1 MDNARLERVLMRLA
15 RRYAPPLVT
24 PGWEAPGDYP
34 GRLSDLATALAGYDL
49 FVTTCQPPAGADAAA
64 IVTPWVE
71 TYVRLYDVLARAVF
85 PSFRQVDAYYGDY
98 EEPPIIVIKGE
109 ATPVIMMLAGFIA
122 PYIAARQATR
132 SVTDFE
138 LVGLME
144 LILDELEAGDLP
156 REALRQVRDEAAQ
169 QVRQLLSSPVQQLRM
184 TAPKPALARSF
195 DIADTGE
202 IAIAPPVQPAPASI
216 PEIPAV
222 GAPAT
227 PPPPDRLPELDSLGA
242 PATVPEESRPF
253 GASIPIFFESK
264 PRGRRP
270 PPVPDLPDDLKPP
283 GSS

>member
-15 RRYAPPLVT
+15 RRYAQPLVT

-34 GRLSDLATALAGYDL
+34 GRLPDLATALAGYDL
-49 FVTTCQPPAGADAAA
+49 FVTACTPPTGTDTSAA
-64 IVTPWVE
+64 VTPWVE
-71 TYVRLYDVLARAVF
+71 SYVRLYDVLTRAVF
-85 PSFRQVDAYYGDY
+85 PSYRQIDAYYGDY
-98 EEPPIIVIKGE
+98 EEPPIVVIKGE

-122 PYIAARQATR
+122 PYIAARQGLA

-144 LILDELEAGDLP
+144 LVLDELEAGDLP
-156 REALRQVRDEAAQ
+156 REALRQLRDEAAQ
-169 QVRQLLSSPVQQLRM
+169 QVRQLLNSPVRQLRL

-202 IAIAPPVQPAPASI
+202 IAAAPPLQPAPTSA
-216 PEIPAV
+216 PEVPELGLPA
-222 GAPAT
+222 AT
-227 PPPPDRLPELDSLGA
+227 PPPPDMLPELDALGA
-242 PATVPEESRPF
+242 PPTIPEESRPF

-270 PPVPDLPDDLKPP
+270 PPVPDLPEDLR
-283 GSS
+283 

>member
-34 GRLSDLATALAGYDL
+34 GRLPDLATALAGYDL
-49 FVTTCQPPAGADAAA
+49 FVTACTPPAGTDASAA
-64 IVTPWVE
+64 VTPWVE
-71 TYVRLYDVLARAVF
+71 AYVRLYDVLARGVF
-85 PSFRQVDAYYGDY
+85 PSYRQVDAYYGDY
-98 EEPPIIVIKGE
+98 EEPPIIVIKGD
-109 ATPVIMMLAGFIA
+109 ATPVMMMLAGFIG
-122 PYIAARQATR
+122 PYIAARQGTR

-144 LILDELEAGDLP
+144 LVLDELEAGDLP
-156 REALRQVRDEAAQ
+156 REALRQLRDEAAQ
-169 QVRQLLSSPVQQLRM
+169 QVRQLLNSPVRQLRL

-202 IAIAPPVQPAPASI
+202 IAVAPPVQPAPTTTPEVPALGLPAS
-216 PEIPAV
+216 
-222 GAPAT
+222 AT
-227 PPPPDRLPELDSLGA
+227 PPPDMLPEQDTLGA
-242 PATVPEESRPF
+242 PPTAPEESRPF

-270 PPVPDLPDDLKPP
+270 PPVPDLPEDLR
-283 GSS
+283 